1 MVPSEDQP
9 DLQIT
14 QLLEPDEQLHVHAE
28 VTDARMLVTDRR
40 VAVAINVR
48 VAMAVPVEG
57 LRRIQFDVERDRH
70 ATLVLVP
77 DHPADPPQVL
87 VIPPH
92 QYAAVG
98 QAIALIGQRFANSTR
113 RRAGSISQ
121 SEARRPGRG
130 VAFRATAATML
141 RKA

>member
-1 MVPSEDQP
+1 LKAQ
-9 DLQIT
+9 
-14 QLLEPDEQLHVHAE
+14 AE
-28 VTDARMLVTDRR
+28 ATDAVMLVTDRR
-40 VAVAINVR
+40 VAVALNDR
-48 VAMAVPVEG
+48 LSMAVPFDG

-98 QAIALIGQRFANSTR
+98 EAIALIGQRFAET
-113 RRAGSISQ
+113 
-121 SEARRPGRG
+121 AR
-130 VAFRATAATML
+130 
-141 RKA
+141 